1 TGDLA
6 RYLADG
12 NIEYLGRIDNQVKIR
27 GFRIEL
33 GEIETVLNQHP
44 DIQTSCVIVREDNP
58 TEKRLVGYIVPKKD
72 TTPELTSI
80 RQFLV
85 NQLPGYMIPS
95 ALVIVEF
102 LPLTPNGKIDRRAL
116 PKPELD
122 STIVEKYV
130 APRTP
135 IEELLAEIWGQLLK
149 VESVGVNDNFFELGG
164 HSLLAVKLV
173 NHIQKVFNQK
183 LVLSSLFN
191 NPTIAQLALQIS
203 DHQVQQSH
211 PDLLTVQSQGNAT
224 PIFCLP
230 GSNGHGF
237 YFKDLAINLEN
248 HPVYSLET
256 PGRNGFGKVPE
267 SVELHGSQLIDL
279 LREQQPH
286 GPYILAGYSAGS
298 VVAFEMAYQLEKQG
312 EKVELLAILDAGL
325 VIHPEDL
332 TKMTDTDWMWQL
344 LLYIENV
351 EGISLGLDYAD
362 LAAQPD
368 ESARWHLAA
377 EYLYKQDVLP
387 ENSSLSLLKTNMQV
401 MKQMAI
407 NYHNYRPYHQISA
420 PIALFRAEEVDEVA
434 LKQLRAISNYDL
446 PDWGWQDCTQ
456 KSVKVISVPG
466 NHLRMLYEPNVKTLA
481 SHLRMMIT

>member
-1 TGDLA
+1 
-6 RYLADG
+6 
-12 NIEYLGRIDNQVKIR
+12 
-27 GFRIEL
+27 
-33 GEIETVLNQHP
+33 
-44 DIQTSCVIVREDNP
+44 
-58 TEKRLVGYIVPKKD
+58 
-72 TTPELTSI
+72 
-80 RQFLV
+80 
-85 NQLPGYMIPS
+85 
-95 ALVIVEF
+95 
-102 LPLTPNGKIDRRAL
+102 IDRRAL

-130 APRTP
+130 AARTP
-135 IEELLAEIWGQLLK
+135 IEELLTQIWLQVLK
-149 VESVGVNDNFFELGG
+149 LESVGVNDNFFELGG
-164 HSLLAVKLV
+164 HSLLAVKLL

-183 LVLSSLFN
+183 LALSSLFH
-191 NPTIAQLALQIS
+191 NPTIAELALQIS
-203 DHQVQQSH
+203 DHEVQQCH
-211 PDLLTVQSQGNAT
+211 PHLLTLQAQGSAT

-230 GSNGHGF
+230 GNNGHGF

-256 PGRNGFGKVPE
+256 PGRNGFGEVTE

-332 TKMTDTDWMWQL
+332 TKKTDTDWMWEL
-344 LLYIENV
+344 LLYIEDV

-368 ESARWHLAA
+368 ELARWNLAA
-377 EYLYKQDVLP
+377 EYLYKHDVLP

-407 NYHNYRPYHQISA
+407 NYYNYRPSHQISA
-420 PIALFRAEEVDEVA
+420 PIGLFRAEEVDEVG

-446 PDWGWQDCTQ
+446 PDWGWQDWTED
-456 KSVKVISVPG
+456 SVKVISVPG